1 MSYNQFKFRVSLDNV
16 DAYELTGADRT
27 AEIDVQALADSTLD
41 VDNVSNVISGFGNAN
56 RAPYA
61 KPFGAI
67 KFTAKEAVHVNGVK
81 AIIEG
86 LPEARHGAGL
96 PAFKGSVVASDGTN
110 DAVPVALQLEEYG
123 VEYPANFDIRPADAV
138 TGEWGIYYGTGS
150 KFSID
155 DFAVLS
161 DFVGQSGKA
170 TLEFTAEIV
179 GADNV

>member
-67 KFTAKEAVHVNGVK
+67 KFTAS
-81 AIIEG
+81 
-86 LPEARHGAGL
+86 R
-96 PAFKGSVVASDGTN
+96 
-110 DAVPVALQLEEYG
+110 
-123 VEYPANFDIRPADAV
+123 
-138 TGEWGIYYGTGS
+138 
-150 KFSID
+150 
-155 DFAVLS
+155 VLS
-161 DFVGQSGKA
+161 LQA
-170 TLEFTAEIV
+170 TERTMPFPWRCSSKSTGRNIPRTLTSV
-179 GADNV
+179 RQRP

>member
-1 MSYNQFKFRVSLDNV
+1 MSYNLFKFRVSLDNV

-27 AEIDVQALADSTLD
+27 AEIDVQAIPDSTLD
-41 VDNVSNVISGFGNAN
+41 VDNVSNVIAGFGKAN

-81 AIIEG
+81 AIIDG
-86 LPEARHGAGL
+86 LPEARNGVGL

-110 DAVPVALQLEEYG
+110 GAVPVELQLEEYG
-123 VEYPANFDIRPADAV
+123 KEYSANFDIRPADAV
-138 TGEWGIYYGTGS
+138 TGEWGIAYGTGS

-179 GADNV
+179 EADNV